1 MEGENED
8 ACSEIRRLCKEL
20 KEGQERIERIL
31 DRIPDRTEYFKQLKK
46 NGSFVHW
53 NFYPS
58 GHCVKKQI
66 QHFAGKIAFDPCSP
80 LGNLPFYTFLPTRKK
95 SGSAPAFHMII

>member
-8 ACSEIRRLCKEL
+8 ACSEIRRLCKVL

-46 NGSFVHW
+46 RQLRTLELLSER
-53 NFYPS
+53 
-58 GHCVKKQI
+58 
-66 QHFAGKIAFDPCSP
+66 P
-80 LGNLPFYTFLPTRKK
+80 LRQEADTTFRRKDR
-95 SGSAPAFHMII
+95 F